1 MNPSIVR
8 TLRSR
13 WFSGCI
19 HASLWLLLYLA
30 VTHLG
35 GKGFEAREADATAM
49 PPQSPIPVAHLNTLF
64 STGAAREWLA
74 ETNSMNPF
82 FTRYFIPPP
91 SAPPTTRT
99 VEVTYQ
105 GFYETDGG
113 PRQAVC
119 KVAEAFVTAAVGAK
133 VAGNLFVS
141 DATMQSLTLTNPA
154 AMTNILQLNV
164 KKEIVVPIQ

>member
-1 MNPSIVR
+1 MNPVIVK

-35 GKGFEAREADATAM
+35 GKTFAVHEADSTAI
-49 PPQSPIPVAHLNTLF
+49 PPQCPIPVAGLSSLF
-64 STGAAREWLA
+64 SAADLRALPA
-74 ETNSMNPF
+74 DTNSVNPF
-82 FTRYFIPPP
+82 FTRYFMPPP
-91 SAPPTTRT
+91 SAPPTTRKI
-99 VEVTYQ
+99 EVTYQ
-105 GFYETDGG
+105 GFYQTTGG
-113 PRQAVC
+113 PKQAVC
-119 KVAEAFVTAAVGAK
+119 KVADIFVAAAVGAK
-133 VAGNLFVS
+133 VTANLFIA

-154 AMTNILQLNV
+154 ALTNILPLNV